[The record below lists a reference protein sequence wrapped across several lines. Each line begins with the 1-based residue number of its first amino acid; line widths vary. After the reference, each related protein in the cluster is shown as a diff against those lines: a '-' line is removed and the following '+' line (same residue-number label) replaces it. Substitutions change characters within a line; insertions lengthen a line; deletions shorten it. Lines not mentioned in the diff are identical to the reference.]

1 MREGTE
7 NNRSAR
13 EAQGTE
19 LSIVNCQLSIPQ
31 RRGLTLVELLV
42 SLGIIV
48 LISLAFGTILGQS
61 QKVVSSTQG
70 IIRANSAASA
80 IAQVIRDD
88 FVGLSKEGFLAVSND
103 PNYIVF
109 TATGVFQESIPPGRR
124 ANAAVIDY
132 GLDGS
137 KHILWRRARP
147 LSGSAGIAN
156 VQASYIDAYLGQY
169 RHGPVGV
176 IPLPTAYYDAPAL
189 PIPPYYNLDPA
200 DIGNLW
206 PVLATECRG
215 FGVESFNGTTW
226 SSNADTWTFN
236 DDIPNSPH
244 PWPKAI
250 KVRFSLQTRDRRPNQ
265 PANEPPPTMDYE
277 VICSI
282 RD

>member
-1 MREGTE
+1 
-7 NNRSAR
+7 
-13 EAQGTE
+13 
-19 LSIVNCQLSIPQ
+19 LSIPQ

-61 QKVVSSTQG
+61 RDVVSSTQG

-103 PNYIVF
+103 TNGYHLVF
-109 TATGVFQESIPPGRR
+109 TATGVFQDPNTPANR

-132 GLDGS
+132 GLDAG

-147 LSGSAGIAN
+147 LIPLSGSPGISN
-156 VQASYIDAYLGQY
+156 VRASYIDAYLGQY
-169 RHGPVGV
+169 RYGPVGV